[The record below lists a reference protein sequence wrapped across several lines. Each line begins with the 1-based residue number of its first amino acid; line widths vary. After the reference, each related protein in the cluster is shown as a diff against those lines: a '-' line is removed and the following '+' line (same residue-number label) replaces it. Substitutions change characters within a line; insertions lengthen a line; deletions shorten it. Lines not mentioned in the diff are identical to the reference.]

1 MSDLAQLQ
9 NNTLRLI
16 KARPIDPKDWYM
28 DPVEASRELAAI
40 REIAIW
46 WRTYHLERTCVHTA
60 RLMRRLGL
68 FGQAVAEFYSN
79 TAASAFAEEAG
90 RQFVASMSGHADPLV
105 ASMAQ
110 FEAALL
116 KVRAGS
122 ADRYGIE
129 WDRNPNDV
137 FRALEQGGE
146 LPASEGMPCYFVEV
160 AANIPDMVCCTY
172 FAQ

>member
-1 MSDLAQLQ
+1 MSGLAQLQ
-9 NNTLRLI
+9 DGMLRLI
-16 KARPIDPKDWYM
+16 KARPVNTKDSYLEL
-28 DPVEASRELAAI
+28 VQGSGELAAI

-68 FGQAVAEFYSN
+68 FGHAVAEFY
-79 TAASAFAEEAG
+79 ASAPASPFAEELG
-90 RQFVASMSGHADPLV
+90 RQFVAAMSGHTDPLV

-122 ADRYGIE
+122 AGRYGIE

-137 FRALEQGGE
+137 FRALEHGGE
-146 LPASEGMPCYFVEV
+146 LPPSEGMPCYFVEV
-160 AANIPDMVCCTY
+160 AANIPGMVCCTY
-172 FAQ
+172 FA

>member
-1 MSDLAQLQ
+1 MSGLAQLQ
-9 NNTLRLI
+9 DSTLRLI
-16 KARPIDPKDWYM
+16 KGRPINTKDSYL
-28 DPVEASRELAAI
+28 DLVRGSGELVAI

-68 FGQAVAEFYSN
+68 FGQAVAGFFAS
-79 TAASAFAEEAG
+79 TAASSFAEDAG
-90 RQFVASMSGHADPLV
+90 RRFAAAMSGHADPLV

-122 ADRYGIE
+122 ACRYGIE

-137 FRALEQGGE
+137 FRALEQGWE
-146 LPASEGMPCYFVEV
+146 LPASEGVPCYFVEV
-160 AANIPDMVCCTY
+160 AANIPGMVCCTY
-172 FAQ
+172 FA